1 MFKVL
6 IVDDTKSVHTFV
18 KELLKKK
25 SGMVFTDAFNGQEAI
40 DIVKNS
46 KESFDL
52 ILLDWEMPVKT
63 GPESLKELKSI
74 ACSAPIVMMTTRN
87 SPDEILKLLEMGTAE
102 YILKPFTADIL
113 IEKIEYA
120 CGEAFRRAA

>member
-1 MFKVL
+1 
-6 IVDDTKSVHTFV
+6 
-18 KELLKKK
+18 
-25 SGMVFTDAFNGQEAI
+25 
-40 DIVKNS
+40 
-46 KESFDL
+46 
-52 ILLDWEMPVKT
+52 
-63 GPESLKELKSI
+63 
-74 ACSAPIVMMTTRN
+74 MMTTRG